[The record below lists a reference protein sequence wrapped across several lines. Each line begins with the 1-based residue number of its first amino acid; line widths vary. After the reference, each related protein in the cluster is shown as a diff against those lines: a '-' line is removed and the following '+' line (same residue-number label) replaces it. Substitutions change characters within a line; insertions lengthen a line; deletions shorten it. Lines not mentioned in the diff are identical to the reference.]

1 MSAKFPPL
9 CRALDAIKSGRERVS
24 IRNWDIV
31 TTCIDLRR
39 KKWAEISGLPMLG
52 CLAILLMRELIVC
65 ECTGLPFLLGE
76 GNKNVV
82 FNDWAYAYNEA
93 PTDK

>member
-1 MSAKFPPL
+1 
-9 CRALDAIKSGRERVS
+9 
-24 IRNWDIV
+24 
-31 TTCIDLRR
+31 
-39 KKWAEISGLPMLG
+39 MLG

-65 ECTGLPFLLGE
+65 ECTGLPFLLGD

-93 PTDK
+93 PTDKWSGQYLLFPPLPFRTWILYDLVTIPPAP